1 MYNSFHGSADESH
14 FFGCG
19 EGVSYTAAKVVS
31 FRFPEIFQMNKW
43 RVLFLYLIIGISM
56 KNLNFL
62 MI

>member
-1 MYNSFHGSADESH
+1 MYNSFHGLADKSV
-14 FFGCG
+14 FPGCG
-19 EGVSYTAAKVVS
+19 EEVSDTATQVIS

-43 RVLFLYLIIGISM
+43 RVFFYKFIIGISM

>member
-1 MYNSFHGSADESH
+1 MYNLFHGSADESD

-19 EGVSYTAAKVVS
+19 EGVSGTAVQVIS

-43 RVLFLYLIIGISM
+43 RVFFLYFFIGISM